1 MTTAL
6 YLRVSTQEQ
15 NEHGYSIKAQ
25 EDKLRSYAS
34 AKSLNDIQV
43 YNDGGYSGSN
53 MNRPALT
60 KLLRDVENGE
70 IDTILIYKLDR
81 LSRSQKDTLYMIEEL
96 FIKHDTAL
104 ISLSESFDTST
115 AFGRAMVGILSV
127 FAQLERENFRERSKL
142 GMIQRAKEGKWCGFG
157 YKGTM
162 FGYDYVNGELI
173 VNDYEAMLVKK
184 IYELYINGYG
194 VAKIYKYL
202 NKHYPNVIN
211 STNGVKNVLERVVYT
226 GKVKYLNEVYEGNHE
241 AIISEGTYNRVQ
253 AMKKSRNNKSKSDV
267 IYMLTGVLQ
276 CGCCGYKA
284 QGTVSSSRYKD
295 KVYTRRY
302 YKCNTNKRNNVLG
315 RNERCELKSI
325 RKESLE
331 KKVIEQIKNID
342 IDLKIQNLQ
351 DEKNEK
357 LVIEGQLE
365 QLEKQSEKLLTLYI
379 EDAISKKILD
389 SKMNEI
395 NQSIEALQ
403 NTEVDDNS
411 YKVEML
417 NELREIDLDS
427 ATDQEKQNIINV
439 IVDNIVITNDSVDV
453 NLIF

>member
-25 EDKLRSYAS
+25 EDKLRSYAN

-70 IDTILIYKLDR
+70 VDTILIYKLDR

-127 FAQLERENFRERSKL
+127 FAQLERENFRERSRL

-162 FGYDYVNGELI
+162 FGYDYVNGELV
-173 VNDYEAMLVKK
+173 VNEYEAMLVKK
-184 IYELYINGYG
+184 IYELYIDGYG

-211 STNGVKNVLERVVYT
+211 STNGVKNVLERIVYT

-241 AIISEGTYNRVQ
+241 AIISEKTYNQVQ
-253 AMKKSRNNKSKSDV
+253 AMKKSRNNKAKSDV
-267 IYMLTGVLQ
+267 VYMLTGVLQ

-325 RKESLE
+325 RKETLE
-331 KKVIEQIKNID
+331 KEVIDQLKNID
-342 IDLKIQNLQ
+342 IDLKIQNIQ
-351 DEKNEK
+351 DEQNEK
-357 LVIEGQLE
+357 LVIAGQLE

-395 NQSIEALQ
+395 NQSIETLK
-403 NTEVDDNS
+403 NTEIEDNS

-417 NELREIDLDS
+417 NELREIDLDN

-439 IVDNIVITNDSVDV
+439 IVDSIVITNDSVDV

>member
-25 EDKLRSYAS
+25 EDKLRSYAN

-53 MNRPALT
+53 MNRPALA

-70 IDTILIYKLDR
+70 VDTILIYKLDR

-127 FAQLERENFRERSKL
+127 FAQLERENFRERSRL

-162 FGYDYVNGELI
+162 FGYDYVNGELV
-173 VNDYEAMLVKK
+173 VNEYEAMLVKK
-184 IYELYINGYG
+184 IYELYIDGYG

-202 NKHYPNVIN
+202 DKNYPNVIN
-211 STNGVKNVLERVVYT
+211 STNGVKNVLERIVYT

-241 AIISEGTYNRVQ
+241 AIISEKTYNQVQ
-253 AMKKSRNNKSKSDV
+253 DMKKSRNNKAKSDAV
-267 IYMLTGVLQ
+267 YMLTGVLQ

-325 RKESLE
+325 RKETLE
-331 KKVIEQIKNID
+331 KEVIDQLKNID
-342 IDLKIQNLQ
+342 IDLKIQNIQ
-351 DEKNEK
+351 DEQNEK
-357 LVIEGQLE
+357 LVIAGQLE

-403 NTEVDDNS
+403 NTEVEDNS

-417 NELREIDLDS
+417 NELKEIDFDN

-439 IVDNIVITNDSVDV
+439 IVDSIVITNDSVDV

>member
-70 IDTILIYKLDR
+70 VDTILIYKLDR

-127 FAQLERENFRERSKL
+127 FAQLERENFRERSRL

-162 FGYDYVNGELI
+162 FGYDYVNGELV
-173 VNDYEAMLVKK
+173 VNEYEAMLVKK
-184 IYELYINGYG
+184 IYELYIDGYG

-226 GKVKYLNEVYEGNHE
+226 GKTQYLNEVYEGNHE
-241 AIISEGTYNRVQ
+241 AIISEETYNQVQ

-267 IYMLTGVLQ
+267 VYMLTGVLQ

-284 QGTVSSSRYKD
+284 QGTVSSSKYKD

-315 RNERCELKSI
+315 KKERCELKSI
-325 RKESLE
+325 RKEKLE
-331 KKVIEQIKNID
+331 AYVIERLKGLDIDFEIQNIQDEQNEKVI
-342 IDLKIQNLQ
+342 
-351 DEKNEK
+351 
-357 LVIEGQLE
+357 IEGQLE
-365 QLEKQSEKLLTLYI
+365 QLEKQSEKLLSLYI

-389 SKMNEI
+389 SKMSEI
-395 NQSIEALQ
+395 NKSIETLK
-403 NTEVDDNS
+403 NTKIEDNS
-411 YKVEML
+411 HKVEML
-417 NELREIDLDS
+417 KGFKNTDLDN

-439 IVDNIVITNDSVDV
+439 MIDTIVITNEKVKL
-453 NLIF
+453 NFNF